1 LEAHEISDPHRELHS
16 GTNVEVCNMSWVLW
30 SSSASDEVAAIHQ
43 EVDRIFS
50 GFSFYPEVEWRH
62 YRFGPPEGHKVLG
75 AWRHPDGV
83 AFVFLMN
90 NPGMESPSGTAPLIL
105 SYDGRRAD
113 LVPLLPRVRR
123 LKKELARKNGRRASD
138 RRLSVR
144 LEKAATSKSLRRLMA
159 LMAPITAV
167 INGLALYL
175 HKLPPPTIESAWL
188 SSTYKCLLPLVYIS
202 ALGLLFIFTVVCM
215 LYICKYGILLLRRL

>member
-1 LEAHEISDPHRELHS
+1 M
-16 GTNVEVCNMSWVLW
+16 TWVLW
-30 SSSASDEVAAIHQ
+30 SSSASEEIVAIHQ

-50 GFSFYPEVEWRH
+50 GFSFYPEIEWRR
-62 YRFGPPEGHKVLG
+62 YRFRPPEGHKVLG
-75 AWRHPDGV
+75 AWRQPDGV

-90 NPGMESPSGTAPLIL
+90 NPGMAAPSGTAPLIL
-105 SYDGRRAD
+105 SYDGRRTD
-113 LVPLLPRVRR
+113 LVPLLPQVRR
-123 LKKELARKNGRRASD
+123 LKRELARKNGRRTSD
-138 RRLSVR
+138 KRLDVR
-144 LEKAATSKSLRRLMA
+144 LEKAATSRSLRRLLA

-188 SSTYKCLLPLVYIS
+188 SSTYKVLLPLVYIS

-215 LYICKYGILLLRRL
+215 LYTCKYGLLLLRRL